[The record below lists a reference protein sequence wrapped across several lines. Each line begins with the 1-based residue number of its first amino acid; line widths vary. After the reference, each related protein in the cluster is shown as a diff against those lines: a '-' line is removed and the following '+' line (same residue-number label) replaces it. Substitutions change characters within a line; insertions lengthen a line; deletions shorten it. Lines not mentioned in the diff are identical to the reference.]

1 MSNDGGGD
9 GLTKFMLLI
18 LAVAI
23 VAVAIASCRSLP
35 VGNGVTWDST
45 AEVERN
51 ATEQLRISQE
61 NETERLRISESA
73 DTQRTWAIG
82 LVSLGVIAV
91 VVVGVVKMVQADA
104 QRQPAPNVYLL
115 PPPQVI
121 EALTVLNP
129 ADGYRPEYEDGQW
142 WFVSDKRQDCMTVDE
157 ARRLTG

>member
-1 MSNDGGGD
+1 MNSNEHGD
-9 GLTKFMLLI
+9 GLTKFMGTILI
-18 LAVAI
+18 VAI

-45 AEVERN
+45 AEVQRN

-61 NETERLRISESA
+61 NETERLRIMEAA
-73 DTQRTWAIG
+73 DTQRTWALG

-91 VVVGVVKMVQADA
+91 AVGGVVMLARTQA
-104 QRQPAPNVYLL
+104 QRQPATVVYQIPTHVVDAAHRL
-115 PPPQVI
+115 P
-121 EALTVLNP
+121 P